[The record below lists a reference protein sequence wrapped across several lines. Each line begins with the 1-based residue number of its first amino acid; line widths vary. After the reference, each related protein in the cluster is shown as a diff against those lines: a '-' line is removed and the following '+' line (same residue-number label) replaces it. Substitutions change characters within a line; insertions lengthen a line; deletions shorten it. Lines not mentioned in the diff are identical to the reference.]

1 MFFLKKN
8 KNIQNKILFFLL
20 IAISATLTFF
30 IFNQDRGGE
39 TEDIQIEGEKH
50 IIVFVREGCGAC
62 AKEEAFLSK
71 IKNKNVKPEFLDI
84 GEGEN
89 YQKFL
94 AVVEKYELTKVTP
107 ITLAG
112 GKALIGF
119 DSAESTGQEILSIA
133 DSKYNSLEKYL
144 NQNEKFE
151 STDSDSS
158 GFCAVT
164 GAEACSQDEIQK
176 DTLEKIKIPF
186 WGVTETKDFSL
197 FSLATILGFIDGF
210 NPCAMWVLVAF
221 LIALSQVG
229 SQSKMIFVAGIFIV
243 AEAVMYFLILNVWY
257 LTWDFIKLDKLVL
270 PLIGLLSLGAGIY
283 FLYKFRKNKGQLVCD
298 VTSIEHQRK
307 TTTRIKDIATNPLS
321 ILVTFVIIGLAF
333 SVNIIEF
340 ACSIGLA
347 QSFTKILEINSVSF
361 WMQQFYIGI
370 YTLFYMVDDF
380 IVFGLA
386 IFGYRKFYQFGAK
399 YSNLALL
406 IGGIL
411 LIIIGV
417 LMLSGKNI
425 FVF

>member
-1 MFFLKKN
+1 MSN
-8 KNIQNKILFFLL
+8 NLFS
-20 IAISATLTFF
+20 AIFKRKLYF
-30 IFNQDRGGE
+30 IFLIFGLVLSLFSFNYGEANNAEEIQQD
-39 TEDIQIEGEKH
+39 KY

-62 AKEEAFLSK
+62 AKEKEFLS
-71 IKNKNVKPEFLDI
+71 NVNDSSLNVEFLDI
-84 GEGEN
+84 GEKEN
-89 YQKFL
+89 YETFERVTK
-94 AVVEKYELTKVTP
+94 KYNLSKVTP
-107 ITLAG
+107 ITLVG
-112 GKALIGF
+112 GELLIGF
-119 DSAESTGQEILSIA
+119 DSPDLMGRKIISLADGRYQVASDYFNRDNEIEGGDA
-133 DSKYNSLEKYL
+133 
-144 NQNEKFE
+144 
-151 STDSDSS
+151 S
-158 GFCAVT
+158 GFCSIT

-186 WGVTETKDFSL
+186 WGVIETKDFSL
-197 FSLATILGFIDGF
+197 FSLAAILGFIDGF

-229 SQSKMIFVAGIFIV
+229 SQSKMIFVAGIFIL

-270 PLIGLLSLGAGIY
+270 PMIGLLSLGAGIY

-321 ILVTFVIIGLAF
+321 ILGTFIIIGLAF

-361 WMQQFYIGI
+361 WVQQFYIGI

-411 LIIIGV
+411 LIIIGI

>member
-1 MFFLKKN
+1 MN
-8 KNIQNKILFFLL
+8 NNLFS
-20 IAISATLTFF
+20 AIFRRKSYF
-30 IFNQDRGGE
+30 IFLIFGLVLSLFSFNYGEANNAEEIQQD
-39 TEDIQIEGEKH
+39 KY

-62 AKEEAFLSK
+62 AKEKEFLS
-71 IKNKNVKPEFLDI
+71 NVNDSSLNVEFLDI
-84 GEGEN
+84 GEKEN
-89 YQKFL
+89 YETFERVTK
-94 AVVEKYELTKVTP
+94 KYNLSKVTP
-107 ITLAG
+107 ITLTG
-112 GKALIGF
+112 GEVIVGF
-119 DSAESTGQEILSIA
+119 DNAESIGKKIIDLAENKHKDVVTYLEEGYKLKDNGAEVCALS
-133 DSKYNSLEKYL
+133 
-144 NQNEKFE
+144 
-151 STDSDSS
+151 
-158 GFCAVT
+158 
-164 GAEACSQDEIQK
+164 GAEACSQNEIK
-176 DTLEKIKIPF
+176 ESTLEKVEVPF
-186 WGVTETKDFSL
+186 LGVIETKDFSL
-197 FSLATILGFIDGF
+197 FSLAAILGFIDGF

-229 SQSKMIFVAGIFIV
+229 SQSKMIFVAGIFIL

-270 PLIGLLSLGAGIY
+270 PMIGLLSLGAGIY

-321 ILVTFVIIGLAF
+321 ILGTFIIIGLAF

-361 WMQQFYIGI
+361 WVQQFYIGI

-411 LIIIGV
+411 LIIIGA